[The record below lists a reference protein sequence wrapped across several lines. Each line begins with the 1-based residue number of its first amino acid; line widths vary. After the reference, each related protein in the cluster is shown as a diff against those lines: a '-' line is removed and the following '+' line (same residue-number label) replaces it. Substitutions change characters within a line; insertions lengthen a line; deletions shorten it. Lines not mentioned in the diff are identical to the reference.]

1 MKPIQ
6 VRMVKSKRRPRRWY
20 ARWKVGHLFVTRHG
34 DTWEEAMVA
43 LLAAQQGVYD
53 NARQREAAR
62 GLTVWL
68 GNLGLSTLR
77 ERLVYTKGAGW
88 NRQRMDEAVR
98 IYREWRR
105 EQTSGTSLGLGE

>member
-6 VRMVKSKRRPRRWY
+6 VRLTRGKRTPRRWA
-20 ARWKVGHLFVTRHG
+20 ARWKVGHLFITRHG

-53 NARQREAAR
+53 NARQRESTR
-62 GLTVWL
+62 GFAVWL
-68 GNLGLSTLR
+68 GNLGLSALR

-88 NRQRMDEAVR
+88 NRQRMDEAVE
-98 IYREWRR
+98 IYRNHRR
-105 EQTSGTSLGLGE
+105 GSTSGTSLALGE